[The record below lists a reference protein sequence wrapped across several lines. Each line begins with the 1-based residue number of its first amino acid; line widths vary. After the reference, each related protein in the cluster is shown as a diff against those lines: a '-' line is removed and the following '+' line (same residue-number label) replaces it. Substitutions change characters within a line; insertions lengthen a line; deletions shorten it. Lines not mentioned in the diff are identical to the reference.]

1 MENGKDDKEIE
12 KLLKK
17 SNRTFI
23 ERDLIEFLKIPSNTL
38 NKKGIQD
45 AIDYIVNYVS
55 PFSQRVE
62 RFEGKINPLILAEV
76 EGQFKTSLLIYMMYD
91 TQPVHDDTKWVS
103 NPFTAELQI
112 LPEPLDMLGKC
123 IISRGAYNSKTPLI
137 SFLNVIKILKESKK
151 LPISLLLLFDG
162 EEEVGSP
169 TLLNYLKNRKDVFN
183 KCVDAYYPAAKQDL
197 EGKAVLKLGYKGIL
211 SLNIKLFSE
220 NEETHSAYSS
230 IIPNPAVE
238 LMYLLNLIYSENK
251 FNIPSLKSGYII
263 KNQEEIII
271 DALSNTIG
279 INKIKMKAGISQT
292 LKENVKEA
300 LNDFLFNPTFNIS
313 TLKSGYLGEG
323 IKNIVPVSAECN
335 LDIRFS
341 HNISVSEIYK
351 EIKSIIEKFAEGSK
365 LQVKLTKN
373 ISYEGSRVSITSKL
387 TTSLLKSFQKL
398 KVETE
403 IWPLS
408 AAAAPLSQIQKNLG
422 LDFIVGG
429 LGIGG
434 YAHSP
439 NEFIQVDSI
448 LNMRLSNY
456 YFLKYYSEDNSKMLK
471 TN

>member
-1 MENGKDDKEIE
+1 MENGTDDKEIE
-12 KLLKK
+12 GLLKK
-17 SNRTFI
+17 SNRKFI

-45 AIDYIVNYVS
+45 AMEFIISYIS
-55 PFSQRVE
+55 PFTQKVDE
-62 RFEGKINPLILAEV
+62 IEGKINPLIFAEV
-76 EGQFKTSLLIYMMYD
+76 EGQLKSSLLIYMMYD
-91 TQPVHDDTKWVS
+91 TQPVHDDTKWFS
-103 NPFTAELQI
+103 GPFSAEIRI
-112 LPEPLDMLGKC
+112 LPKPLDMLGKC
-123 IISRGAYNSKTPLI
+123 IVSRGAYNSKTPLL

-169 TLLNYLKNRKDVFN
+169 TLLKFLKNQKDLFK
-183 KCVDAYYPAAKQDL
+183 KCGNAYYPAAKLDL

-238 LMYLLNLIYSENK
+238 LICLLNHIYSENK
-251 FNIPSLKSGYII
+251 FNIPSLKRTY
-263 KNQEEIII
+263 KLNNQEEIII
-271 DALSNTIG
+271 DTLSNKID
-279 INKIKMKAGISQT
+279 INKIKMKAGITQT
-292 LKENVKEA
+292 FEENAKEA
-300 LNDFLFNPTFNIS
+300 FIDFLFNPTFNIS

-323 IKNIVPVSAECN
+323 IKNIVPISAECN
-335 LDIRFS
+335 IDIRFS
-341 HNISVSEIYK
+341 HDISVGEIYK
-351 EIKSIIEKFAEGSK
+351 EIKSLIEKFAEKSK

-373 ISYEGSRVSITSKL
+373 ICYEGSRVSINSKL
-387 TTSLLKSFQKL
+387 TTSLLKSFQTL
-398 KVETE
+398 KVKAE

-408 AAAAPLSQIQKNLG
+408 AASAPLSQIQKDLG

-429 LGIGG
+429 LGLGG

-456 YFLKYYSEDNSKMLK
+456 YFLKYYSKDNSKLLK